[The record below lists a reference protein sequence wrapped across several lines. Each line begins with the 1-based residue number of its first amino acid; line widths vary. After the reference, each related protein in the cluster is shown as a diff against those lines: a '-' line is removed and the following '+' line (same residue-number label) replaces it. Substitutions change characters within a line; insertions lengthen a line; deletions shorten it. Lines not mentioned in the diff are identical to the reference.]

1 MMRWEVQDLRDLE
14 YSEHFRKKFFEIE
27 TLDINRN
34 DFKKLAW
41 QISKERE
48 QEAKSHEK

>member
-1 MMRWEVQDLRDLE
+1 MGTQDLGDLE
-14 YSEHFRKKFFEIE
+14 YSKHFRKNFFEIG
-27 TLDINRN
+27 TLDIDRN

-48 QEAKSHEK
+48 QKAKSHEK